1 MAIPLRCWKIDKAW
15 WIVAWSFQIFP
26 VVSWS
31 FLKQQGRHH
40 LPGRHNIL
48 NMLKTS
54 VARARRC
61 QSASQSA
68 QERIKNGI
76 FVAHTELKRLQAA
89 PIASAFAHSQ
99 YITTTLLPFTTR
111 SSCARH
117 ASIFWTRHP
126 LLNCLSVCLFVCL
139 YLFRFKIKY
148 TIQNTEQR

>member
-1 MAIPLRCWKIDKAW
+1 M
-15 WIVAWSFQIFP
+15 AWSFQIFP

-31 FLKQQGRHH
+31 FLKQQGS
-40 LPGRHNIL
+40 PPSSWSPNIL

-89 PIASAFAHSQ
+89 PIASAFRP
-99 YITTTLLPFTTR
+99 IPNTLLQRCFR
-111 SSCARH
+111 LQHDRLALGALQYSGLDIH
-117 ASIFWTRHP
+117 Y
-126 LLNCLSVCLFVCL
+126 LLVCLFVCL
-139 YLFRFKIKY
+139 FIFIPFQNKIYNTKY
-148 TIQNTEQR
+148 RTKISYISLKQ